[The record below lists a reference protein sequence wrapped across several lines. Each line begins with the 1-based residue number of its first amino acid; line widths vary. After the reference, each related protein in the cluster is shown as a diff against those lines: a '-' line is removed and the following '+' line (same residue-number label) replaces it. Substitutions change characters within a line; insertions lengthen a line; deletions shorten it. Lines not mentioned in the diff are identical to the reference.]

1 MLAQSA
7 EAAAIAAK
15 QTARKNFVVGLL
27 LFGFVGGVY
36 GYTVKQMKKAEIV
49 DVARELEEYQAAK
62 KAAEKAGVAASAS
75 APAGTPSDKQL
86 K

>member
-15 QTARKNFVVGLL
+15 QTARKNLVVGVL
-27 LFGFVGGVY
+27 LFSFVGGVY
-36 GYTVKQMKKAEIV
+36 GYTVKQMRKAEIV

-62 KAAEKAGVAASAS
+62 QAQEKAGAGAPTASSAA
-75 APAGTPSDKQL
+75 APAPNRL